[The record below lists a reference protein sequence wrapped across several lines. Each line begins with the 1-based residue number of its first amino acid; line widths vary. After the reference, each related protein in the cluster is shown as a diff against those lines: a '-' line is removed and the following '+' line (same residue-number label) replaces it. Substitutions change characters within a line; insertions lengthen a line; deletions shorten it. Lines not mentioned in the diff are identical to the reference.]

1 MLRKKARRKG
11 FRGCIQAILDDGP
24 LEMIWRSSSRLSR
37 THRKERSP
45 DRRREA
51 AQAHPPSSSPNNLGS
66 KHDSRIKNR
75 NSIFVVNRD
84 DSKIGCNG
92 KFINGLKPGAGG
104 VQSTAFVQLGPGSS
118 PHYTRYGNQMF
129 WTLFLLIAGYKELVL
144 LTIEIN
150 IHGRTR
156 LQIPSPSSCLEASCA
171 WMTCVSKGQLRS
183 PETVKM
189 HRGLAQRWT

>member
-11 FRGCIQAILDDGP
+11 FRGCIQAILDVGP

-51 AQAHPPSSSPNNLGS
+51 AQAHPPSSSSNNLGS
-66 KHDSRIKNR
+66 KHDSRIKNG
-75 NSIFVVNRD
+75 NSILVVNRG

-92 KFINGLKPGAGG
+92 KFINGLKPGTGG

-129 WTLFLLIAGYKELVL
+129 WALFHLIAGYKKLVL
-144 LTIEIN
+144 LTRKIEIN
-150 IHGRTR
+150 IHGRAR
-156 LQIPSPSSCLEASCA
+156 LQIPGPSSCLEASCSG
-171 WMTCVSKGQLRS
+171 MTCVSKGQLRS

-189 HRGLAQRWT
+189 H